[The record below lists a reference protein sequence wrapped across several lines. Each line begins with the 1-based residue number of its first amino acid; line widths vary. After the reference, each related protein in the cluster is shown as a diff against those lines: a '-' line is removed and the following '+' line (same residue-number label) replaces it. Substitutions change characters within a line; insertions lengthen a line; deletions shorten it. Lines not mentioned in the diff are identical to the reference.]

1 MFGHINNGRAG
12 SQGPAGISRRSFFKT
27 GVVAATAAATVG
39 VLAGCTNKE
48 QDVGDTSEPVNV
60 SEDTGTSILDTFT
73 SVDFPYSAGN
83 EWTLPLGNVLHP
95 AEGVWLPV
103 TTAGASA
110 NPMVIASALS
120 TSSGELK
127 EVVKKTVTGTTTSV
141 IYSVA
146 CSDSVYAWVE
156 LDMITRSWS
165 LFASAFSN
173 GALTGETKTLWQA
186 DSNWDP
192 APVACS
198 GTSVIWQ
205 VQPSTSGNKTAE
217 TSYCYLWTVGSS
229 DAQAVVESPGR
240 FATTPTVCGDW
251 VVLAP
256 RVRAS
261 EGTFYGVTA
270 YTVDDGLKT
279 KVDQIV
285 MPASVK
291 PFRACRMGEKFV
303 VSVEANYSSGGL
315 LGNMGTYIG
324 SSDGSDFLYLSRE
337 PFECAAAGK
346 NGVYFIKSRSS
357 YIVVNAN
364 DQTYSVLSSVDR
376 SVDYGEYP
384 ARVGECNTFVTF
396 SSVKDATTGY
406 PASVIVRTFPL

>member
-1 MFGHINNGRAG
+1 MLGHRHTQASRHAG
-12 SQGPAGISRRSFFKT
+12 LTRRSFFKT
-27 GVVAATAAATVG
+27 GVAAASAATAIG
-39 VLAGCTNKE
+39 VLAGCTNTAE
-48 QDVGDTSEPVNV
+48 DTADTAEPVNV
-60 SEDTGTSILDTFT
+60 SEDTGTSILDAFT
-73 SVDFPYSAGN
+73 SVNLPYSASN
-83 EWTLPLGNVLHP
+83 QWTLPLGNVLHP

-110 NPMVIASALS
+110 TPMVIASAFS

-127 EVVKKTVTGTTTSV
+127 EVVTKTVTGTTTSV

-156 LDMITRSWS
+156 LDMITREWS
-165 LFASAFSN
+165 LFASAFSS

-186 DSNWDP
+186 DSDWDP
-192 APVACS
+192 ALVACS

-205 VQPSTSGNKTAE
+205 VQPSSSGSKTAE
-217 TSYCYLWTVGSS
+217 SSYCYLWTVGAS
-229 DAQAVVESPGR
+229 DTQAVVESPGR
-240 FATTPTVCGDW
+240 FATAPTVCGDW
-251 VVLAP
+251 VVLTP

-261 EGTFYGVTA
+261 EGTYYGVTA
-270 YTVDDGLKT
+270 YTIDDGLKT
-279 KVDQIV
+279 KVDQLV

-357 YIVVNAN
+357 YIVVNAA

>member
-1 MFGHINNGRAG
+1 MLGHRHTQASRHAG
-12 SQGPAGISRRSFFKT
+12 LTRRSFFKT
-27 GVVAATAAATVG
+27 GVAAASAATAIG
-39 VLAGCTNKE
+39 VLAGCTNSAE
-48 QDVGDTSEPVNV
+48 DTADTAEPVNV
-60 SEDTGTSILDTFT
+60 SEDTGTSILDAFT
-73 SVDFPYSAGN
+73 SVNLPYSASN
-83 EWTLPLGNVLHP
+83 QWTLPLGNVLHP

-110 NPMVIASALS
+110 TPMVIASAFS

-127 EVVKKTVTGTTTSV
+127 EVVTKTVTGTTTSV

-156 LDMITRSWS
+156 LDMITREWS
-165 LFASAFSN
+165 LFASAFSS
-173 GALTGETKTLWQA
+173 GALTGETKTLWQ
-186 DSNWDP
+186 
-192 APVACS
+192 
-198 GTSVIWQ
+198 
-205 VQPSTSGNKTAE
+205 VQPSSSGSKTAE
-217 TSYCYLWTVGSS
+217 SSYCYLWTVGAS

-240 FATTPTVCGDW
+240 FATAPTVCGDW
-251 VVLAP
+251 VVLTP

-261 EGTFYGVTA
+261 EGTYYGVTA
-270 YTVDDGLKT
+270 YTIDDGLKT
-279 KVDQIV
+279 KVDQLV

-357 YIVVNAN
+357 YIVVNAA

>member
-1 MFGHINNGRAG
+1 MLGHRHTQASRHAG
-12 SQGPAGISRRSFFKT
+12 LTRRSFFKT
-27 GVVAATAAATVG
+27 GVAAASAATAIG
-39 VLAGCTNKE
+39 VLAGCTNTAE
-48 QDVGDTSEPVNV
+48 DTADTAEPVNV
-60 SEDTGTSILDTFT
+60 SEDTGTSILDAFT
-73 SVDFPYSAGN
+73 SVNLPYSASN
-83 EWTLPLGNVLHP
+83 QWTLPLGNVLHP

-110 NPMVIASALS
+110 TPMVIASAFS

-127 EVVKKTVTGTTTSV
+127 EVVTKTVTGTTTSV

-156 LDMITRSWS
+156 LDMITREWS
-165 LFASAFSN
+165 LFASAFSS

-186 DSNWDP
+186 DSDWDP
-192 APVACS
+192 ALVACS

-205 VQPSTSGNKTAE
+205 VQPSSSGSKTAE
-217 TSYCYLWTVGSS
+217 SSYCYLWTVGAS
-229 DAQAVVESPGR
+229 DAQAVVGSPGR
-240 FATTPTVCGDW
+240 FATAPTVCGDW
-251 VVLAP
+251 VVLTP

-261 EGTFYGVTA
+261 EGTYYGVTA
-270 YTVDDGLKT
+270 YTIDDGLKT
-279 KVDQIV
+279 KVDQLV

-357 YIVVNAN
+357 YIVVNAA

>member
-1 MFGHINNGRAG
+1 MLDHRRARA
-12 SQGPAGISRRSFFKT
+12 SRQGGVSRRSFFKT
-27 GVVAATAAATVG
+27 GVVAASAAATVG
-39 VLAGCTNKE
+39 VLAGCTNSA
-48 QDVGDTSEPVNV
+48 QDAGDTAEPVDV
-60 SEDTGTSILDTFT
+60 SEDTGTSILDTFA
-73 SVDFPYSAGN
+73 SVDLPYSASN

-103 TTAGASA
+103 TTAGAFA
-110 NPMVIASALS
+110 NPMVVASALS

-127 EVVKKTVTGTTTSV
+127 EVVAKAVTGTTTSV

-156 LDMITRSWS
+156 LDVITRRWS

-173 GALTGETKTLWQA
+173 GALTGEIQTLWQA
-186 DSNWDP
+186 DSDWDP

-205 VQPSTSGNKTAE
+205 VQPSASGSKTAE
-217 TSYCYLWTVGSS
+217 SSYCYLWTVGSS
-229 DAQAVVESPGR
+229 DAHAVVESPGR
-240 FATTPTVCGDW
+240 FATSPTICGNW

-261 EGTFYGVTA
+261 EGTYYGVTA
-270 YTVDDGLKT
+270 YAIDDGLQT
-279 KVDQIV
+279 RVDQLV
-285 MPASVK
+285 MPASVR

-303 VSVEANYSSGGL
+303 VSVAANYSSGGL
-315 LGNMGTYIG
+315 LGKMGTYIG
-324 SSDGSDFLYLSRE
+324 ASDGSDVLYLARE

-346 NGVYFIKSRSS
+346 GGVYFIKSRSS
-357 YIVVNAN
+357 YIVANVN

-384 ARVGECNTFVTF
+384 ARVGECDTFVTF

>member
-1 MFGHINNGRAG
+1 MIFPAFLWLVFLFAACVGCIPFPVRILFIHRSVLLFQIGKVILLFPFAVIRIRVRLVVLSVSAFAETDYTFTFNSETAG
-12 SQGPAGISRRSFFKT
+12 QGEKLDFSEYGLSFF
-27 GVVAATAAATVG
+27 
-39 VLAGCTNKE
+39 
-48 QDVGDTSEPVNV
+48 
-60 SEDTGTSILDTFT
+60 
-73 SVDFPYSAGN
+73 
-83 EWTLPLGNVLHP
+83 LP
-95 AEGVWLPV
+95 EGF
-103 TTAGASA
+103 
-110 NPMVIASALS
+110 
-120 TSSGELK
+120 ELK
-127 EVVKKTVTGTTTSV
+127 EVVKKTVTSTTTSV

-261 EGTFYGVTA
+261 EGTYYGVTA

-346 NGVYFIKSRSS
+346 NGIYFIKSRSS

-384 ARVGECNTFVTF
+384 ARVGECNTFATF

>member
-1 MFGHINNGRAG
+1 MLGHRHTQA
-12 SQGPAGISRRSFFKT
+12 SHRAGISRRSFFKT
-27 GVVAATAAATVG
+27 GVAAASAAATIG
-39 VLAGCTNKE
+39 VLAGCTNTA
-48 QDVGDTSEPVNV
+48 QDTADTAEPVNV
-60 SEDTGTSILDTFT
+60 SEDTGTSVLDTFT
-73 SVDFPYSAGN
+73 SVDLPYSASN
-83 EWTLPLGNVLHP
+83 QWTLPLGNVLHP

-110 NPMVIASALS
+110 NPMVVASAFS

-127 EVVKKTVTGTTTSV
+127 EVVTKTVTGTTTSV

-156 LDMITRSWS
+156 LDMITREWS

-186 DSNWDP
+186 DSDWDP

-205 VQPSTSGNKTAE
+205 VQPSASGSKTAE

-240 FATTPTVCGDW
+240 FATSPTVCGDW

-261 EGTFYGVTA
+261 EGTYYGVTA
-270 YTVDDGLKT
+270 YTIADGLQT
-279 KVDQIV
+279 KVDQLV

-324 SSDGSDFLYLSRE
+324 SSDGSDVLSLSRE